1 MGVNKGRQ
9 RPGHS
14 RTHQQA
20 FLESYKELGIVRY
33 ACQAAGVGRSTFYDW
48 QERDPAFR
56 IAVAQAE
63 QDANE
68 RIEREA
74 LRRAVEGDTQDV
86 PLMYQGTRVGTRKVT
101 TYSDTLLL
109 HILKSRLPERYRE
122 VNRQELAATLTTQ
135 TADDQKARNV
145 PPDDVDRIV
154 QVLLGS
160 GQVSPGRPAGGD
172 E

>member
-1 MGVNKGRQ
+1 MAGRRAGHIRTQQ
-9 RPGHS
+9 R
-14 RTHQQA
+14 A
-20 FLESYKELGIVRY
+20 FLESYTELGIVRY
-33 ACQAAGVGRSTFYDW
+33 ACQAAGVGRSTFYEW
-48 QERDPAFR
+48 QERDPEFR
-56 IAVAQAE
+56 IAVARAE